1 MKEKILI
8 IKDIEEIEKY
18 RIRNEEFEKLH
29 KNYKLYDFR
38 KIDKV
43 IFKCCVP
50 MGNYELTSKEQ
61 TNTLSAFVY
70 NLNYRQK
77 EIKSNEDCSFFCK
90 NVVFEKGVA
99 GLDYLSADNLIIKG
113 GALIEILDVK
123 EKLICDK
130 MQVDALWSKKIKA
143 NTIHTFEYIAFKKIK
158 AKILRVVDLE
168 MINIKCDGGWFYPL
182 EDWK

>member
-1 MKEKILI
+1 MEEKILV

-18 RIRNEEFEKLH
+18 RIRNEEFKQLH

-130 MQVDALWSKKIKA
+130 MQVDVLSAKKVKA
-143 NTIHTFEYIAFKKIK
+143 SIIDVFEFLTFKKIK
-158 AKILRVVDLE
+158 AKILRVDNFE
-168 MINIKCDGGWFYPL
+168 MTNIKCGGCDLYYPL
-182 EDWK
+182 ED